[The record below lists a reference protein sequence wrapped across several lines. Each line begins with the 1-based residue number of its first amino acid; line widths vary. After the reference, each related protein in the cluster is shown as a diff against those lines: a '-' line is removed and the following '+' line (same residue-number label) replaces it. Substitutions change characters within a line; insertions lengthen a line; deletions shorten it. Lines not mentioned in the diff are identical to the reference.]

1 MKVRKLPASK
11 EICLWKSKIPSM
23 SNDHYWLIHIDDL
36 QDGLGLGSED
46 FVPLFSQ
53 KWEYWVA
60 FEYKH
65 YKELPAIFSSV
76 IDGKDIKIKVG
87 KYPNSN
93 AFAFA
98 KWENFGEGYKQP
110 YELARGS
117 VASSLLQ
124 KEVSKVNFDK
134 KVIAPVRALFFSV
147 LVLWCLFVLVLL
159 VLVFLN
165 FLSGG
170 STFNIDPADLY
181 RI

>member
-1 MKVRKLPASK
+1 
-11 EICLWKSKIPSM
+11 M

-76 IDGKDIKIKVG
+76 IEGKDIKIKVG

-98 KWENFGEGYKQP
+98 KWENFGEELTSKQNFF
-110 YELARGS
+110 LRR
-117 VASSLLQ
+117 ASG
-124 KEVSKVNFDK
+124 
-134 KVIAPVRALFFSV
+134 
-147 LVLWCLFVLVLL
+147 VLWGPPTGPLGVDWV
-159 VLVFLN
+159 
-165 FLSGG
+165 
-170 STFNIDPADLY
+170 STPPFSF
-181 RI
+181 